1 MIEHFYEITN
11 VCMDKDLHLEF
22 EIFCKEMGMSK
33 PGATEKAIRM
43 YMDKMNEMIKGM
55 K

>member
-1 MIEHFYEITN
+1 MSVLTY
-11 VCMDKDLHLEF
+11 KDLHIEF
-22 EIFCKEMGMSK
+22 EVFCKEMGMSK
-33 PGATEKAIRM
+33 TGATEKAIRM